1 MENAASDLSTINPTV
16 EWVLPI
22 LPEVPKRVRYFY
34 VHTLSCTII
43 ISFTK
48 STYLSTFTKS
58 YLLLP

>member
-1 MENAASDLSTINPTV
+1 MKNAASDLSTINPTV

-22 LPEVPKRVRYFY
+22 LQEVPKRVRYFY
-34 VHTLSCTII
+34 VSTLSCTII

-48 STYLSTFTKS
+48 STYLSTFTKG